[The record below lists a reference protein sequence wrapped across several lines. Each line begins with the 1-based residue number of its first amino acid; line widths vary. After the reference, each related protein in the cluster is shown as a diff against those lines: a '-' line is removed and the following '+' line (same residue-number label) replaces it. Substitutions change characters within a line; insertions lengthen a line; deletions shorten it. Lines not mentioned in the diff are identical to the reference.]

1 MEVSCSATTNNSAVG
16 SDSKLYMFDLFLPL
30 QGITEIFFLLNA
42 NLKKTEKITSTKYQV
57 VFVWL
62 SCINRPQ
69 LLQPVKAMM
78 GLMLDA
84 RLMRPPQNF
93 PRKMKQSSVL

>member
-30 QGITEIFFLLNA
+30 QDITEIFLFNVT
-42 NLKKTEKITSTKYQV
+42 LKKTENIPFIKYQV